1 MGQRQR
7 RQQQRL
13 DQVPPVELTIESMTL
28 EGKGVAHL
36 EGKVVFVE
44 GALPSET
51 VKARYTLQ
59 KKSFD
64 EATTLEVLTA
74 SPERID
80 PKCQH
85 YAICGGC
92 TWQHLAPDAQIH
104 YKQKAMLDNL
114 KHVGK
119 VEPQSILEP
128 LRGDIWGYR
137 RKARL
142 GVRYVH
148 KKEKVLVGF
157 RERDGQYLAD
167 ISRCEVLHPSV
178 GEHLTD
184 LQALVT
190 GLVQRERIPQIEV
203 AVGDN
208 TTALIVRHLD
218 PLPPEDVAQLRAYG
232 ERMNQQ
238 IYLQPKGPD
247 TVHCIWPANPTTLY
261 YEHPTFQ
268 TRVEFGPQDFFQ
280 VNQSI
285 NLQMVKRA
293 VELIAPKEDETV
305 LDLFCGLG
313 NFTLPLARHAMQV
326 TGVEGDAV
334 MVKRAKQSAE
344 LNAVHNTDYFAC
356 NLMDDDALKNQ
367 AWLKRQ
373 YDKILLDPPRA
384 GAIEVMPYIGCLKAK
399 RIVYVSCNP
408 ATLARDAHELVHT
421 HGYQLTSAGVMDMF
435 PHTSHVESIAVFD
448 K

>member
-1 MGQRQR
+1 MGHRSR
-7 RQQQRL
+7 RQPARVDHL
-13 DQVPPVELTIESMTL
+13 PPVELTIESMTL

-36 EGKVVFVE
+36 EGKVIFVE
-44 GALPSET
+44 GALPTET

-64 EATTLEVLTA
+64 EAVTVEVLTP
-74 SPERID
+74 SDERVT
-80 PKCQH
+80 PKCMH
-85 YAICGGC
+85 YSVCGGC
-92 TWQHLAPDAQIH
+92 SWQHLAPEAQIR
-104 YKQKAMLDNL
+104 YKQQALLDQL

-119 VEPQSILEP
+119 VEPDTVLEP

-142 GVRYVH
+142 GVRYVP
-148 KKEKVLVGF
+148 KKGKVLVGF
-157 RERDGQYLAD
+157 REREGSFLAD
-167 ISRCEVLHPSV
+167 LTRCEVLHPSV
-178 GEHLTD
+178 GEHLVD
-184 LQALVT
+184 LQQLMSSMS
-190 GLVQRERIPQIEV
+190 QKERIPQIEV

-208 TTALIVRHLD
+208 ATALIVRHLE
-218 PLPPEDVAQLRAYG
+218 PLTAQDIELLRAYG

-247 TVHCIWPANPTTLY
+247 TVHCIWPTTPTLY
-261 YEHPTFQ
+261 YEHPQFN

-280 VNQSI
+280 INQSI
-285 NLQMVKRA
+285 NRLMVKRA
-293 VELIAPKEDETV
+293 VELLDPQANETV

-313 NFTLPLARHAMQV
+313 NFTLPLAQQAMQV

-334 MVKRAKQSAE
+334 MVKRAKHSAE
-344 LNAVHNTDYFAC
+344 LNDIHNTDYHAC
-356 NLMDDDALKNQ
+356 NLMDDDALKQQ
-367 AWLKRQ
+367 AWLKRH

-384 GAIEVMPYIGCLKAK
+384 GAIEIMPYIGRLKAK

-408 ATLARDAHELVHT
+408 ATLARDAHELVNT
-421 HGYQLTSAGVMDMF
+421 HGYRLTSAGVMDMF